1 MGTRNNPGEFD
12 CYANAGP
19 DEPMFVLLGRDAQ
32 APTLVRQWATARG
45 MALLQQMRGRADLGG
60 DEARQIQ
67 EAFACADAMEA
78 WRRTHSAEKAAP

>member
-1 MGTRNNPGEFD
+1 MGTKNNPGEFD
-12 CYANAGP
+12 CHAKALP
-19 DEPMFVLLGRDAQ
+19 DEPHFTLLARDAH
-32 APTLVRQWATARG
+32 APHLVRQWAQARG

-78 WRRTHSAEKAAP
+78 WRRTHTAEKAVP